1 MTDAK
6 RTAAEL
12 SNMYHT
18 NDPIDLADHLG
29 VYTQVGP
36 LGKIYG
42 CCLTIAGKRFIYINS
57 NLDKPTQKMVAAH
70 ELGHA
75 VMHQEDYFFFNW
87 MPDSLHRN
95 RAEIEANTFAVEL
108 LVPDS
113 VILDHPGFTLTQLS
127 ALTGYAEN
135 FLKFK
140 KIGGVL

>member
-6 RTAAEL
+6 KAAVEL
-12 SNMYHT
+12 SAMYHT
-18 NDPIDLADHLG
+18 NDPFEIAEQLG

-36 LGKIYG
+36 LGKIFG
-42 CCLTIAGKRFIYINS
+42 CCLTIAGERFIYINS
-57 NLDKPTQKMVAAH
+57 DLDTPTQKMVAAH

-87 MPDSLHRN
+87 MNDTTYRN
-95 RAEIEANTFAVEL
+95 RAEIESHTFAAEL

-113 VILDHPGFTLTQLS
+113 VVLEHPGFTLNQLS
-127 ALTGYAEN
+127 ALTGYAEE

-140 KIGGVL
+140 RV

>member
-1 MTDAK
+1 
-6 RTAAEL
+6 
-12 SNMYHT
+12 
-18 NDPIDLADHLG
+18 
-29 VYTQVGP
+29 
-36 LGKIYG
+36 
-42 CCLTIAGKRFIYINS
+42 
-57 NLDKPTQKMVAAH
+57 MVAAH

-113 VILDHPGFTLTQLS
+113 VVLDHPGFTLAQLS
-127 ALTGYAEN
+127 ALTGYAEE

-140 KIGGVL
+140 RF

>member
-1 MTDAK
+1 MEDAK
-6 RTAAEL
+6 RTAVEL
-12 SNMYHT
+12 MEKYHT
-18 NDPIDLADHLG
+18 NDPFEIAEQLG

-36 LGKIYG
+36 LGKIFG
-42 CCLTIAGKRFIYINS
+42 CCLTIAGERFIYINS
-57 NLDKPTQKMVAAH
+57 DLDTPTQKMVAAH

-87 MPDSLHRN
+87 IPDTLCRN
-95 RAEIEANTFAVEL
+95 RAEIEAHTFAVEL

-113 VILDHPGFTLTQLS
+113 VVLEHPGFTLNQLS

-140 KIGGVL
+140 KI

>member
-6 RTAAEL
+6 RTAVEL
-12 SNMYHT
+12 MEKYHT
-18 NDPIDLADHLG
+18 NDPFEIAEQQG

-36 LGKIYG
+36 LGKIFG
-42 CCLTIAGKRFIYINS
+42 CCLTIAGERFIYINS
-57 NLDKPTQKMVAAH
+57 DLDTPTQKMVAAH

-75 VMHQEDYFFFNW
+75 VMHREDYFFFNW
-87 MPDSLHRN
+87 IPDTLYRN
-95 RAEIEANTFAVEL
+95 RAEIEAHTFAVEL

-113 VILDHPGFTLTQLS
+113 VVLEHPGFTLNQLS

-140 KIGGVL
+140 KI